1 MRRNR
6 VVSMT
11 KADIAT
17 LEVLYNGGD
26 ELVMPPAVI
35 ADNIGFSAAR
45 IRERAKPLRET
56 NLIEYYDKPR
66 GVYQIADR
74 GRRYVTGEMSEEE
87 AKELDE
93 DLSEYSS

>member
-17 LEVLYNGGD
+17 LEVLYNDGD

-35 ADNIGFSAAR
+35 ADNIDFSAGR

-56 NLIEYYDKPR
+56 GLIEYYDKPR
-66 GVYQIADR
+66 GVYQIANR
-74 GRRYVTGEMSEEE
+74 GRRYVTGEMTESEAE
-87 AKELDE
+87 ELDDE
-93 DLSEYSS
+93 LSSFSG